1 MEGHAELY
9 NIDDGNGTT
18 KNFLSAELTQ
28 LPFLYI
34 IFSFIYLSSLG
45 FWILVCFKN
54 RRIFNRTHLLMG
66 GLLLVNCVHFM
77 CVAADLHHVKMTGT
91 AHGLDVVFFIFQ
103 LMTAVLLSTVI
114 VLIGAGWFFWKPFLK
129 REEELVLMIVI
140 VLEVWA
146 NVDPILPWE
155 AAVPYNK
162 ENGSLADVIYCFAIY
177 FSIALSSIL
186 LDEIRETDLN
196 GDKNKLWLFM
206 MLTIVYVLITKLFL
220 LALST
225 RWEVYVV
232 KETTI
237 LVFCMSI
244 IYIFRPVDRAR
255 ITNAAE
261 TTGLSTSNSIS
272 CFYSPV

>member
-18 KNFLSAELTQ
+18 KNFLSAGLTQ
-28 LPFLYI
+28 LRFLYI
-34 IFSFIYLSSLG
+34 IFSFSYLTLLG

-54 RRIFNRTHLLMG
+54 RRIFNRTHLLKG

-146 NVDPILPWE
+146 NVDPIMPWE
-155 AAVPYNK
+155 AAVPYNNK
-162 ENGSLADVIYCFAIY
+162 NGSLADVIYCFAIY

-196 GDKNKLWLFM
+196 GNKNKLWLFM

-244 IYIFRPVDRAR
+244 LYIFRPGYRAR